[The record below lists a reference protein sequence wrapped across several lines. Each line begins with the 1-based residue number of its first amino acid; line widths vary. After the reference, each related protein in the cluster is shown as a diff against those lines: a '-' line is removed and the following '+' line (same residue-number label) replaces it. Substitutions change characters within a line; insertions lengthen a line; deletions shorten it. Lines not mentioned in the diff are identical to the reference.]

1 MKKDA
6 ERIRKE
12 NEQCELEFE
21 NVKVKALLQRK
32 EKVEAFMKDIEDARV
47 KAEEKKIN
55 DQKKHALEKQ
65 QQLELRQKIQQEEV
79 MKKEKES
86 MKQEKEFQK
95 LREEEELAKEKE
107 EKERALEETER
118 MIIRPEKKTVYQIED
133 QKRKRQEEH
142 DKKMSDRKQNFE
154 NWLKEHQREQEH
166 QKEELQKLELL
177 QMKAAR
183 WRSFWTICSLCGIL
197 LTIMMFILLPIV
209 EIQVRYSF
217 LPN

>member
-1 MKKDA
+1 
-6 ERIRKE
+6 
-12 NEQCELEFE
+12 
-21 NVKVKALLQRK
+21 
-32 EKVEAFMKDIEDARV
+32 
-47 KAEEKKIN
+47 
-55 DQKKHALEKQ
+55 
-65 QQLELRQKIQQEEV
+65 
-79 MKKEKES
+79 
-86 MKQEKEFQK
+86 
-95 LREEEELAKEKE
+95 
-107 EKERALEETER
+107 

-142 DKKMSDRKQNFE
+142 DKKMSDRKQKCE

-183 WRSFWTICSLCGIL
+183 WRSFWTLCSLCGIL

-217 LPN
+217 FT